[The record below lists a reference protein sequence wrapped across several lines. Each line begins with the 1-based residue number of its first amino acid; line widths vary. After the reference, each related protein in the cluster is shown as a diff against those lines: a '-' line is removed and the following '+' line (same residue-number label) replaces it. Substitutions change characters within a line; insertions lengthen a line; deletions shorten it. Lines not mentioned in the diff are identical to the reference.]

1 MKTVSNAVKY
11 VVQLPV
17 ALWQRFDIHVIT
29 PVKVYISKPNKN

>member
-29 PVKVYISKPNKN
+29 PIKVYAGKSNKN